1 MLKQHP
7 PEYAV
12 LSALR
17 GKVICIEGPIGV
29 GKSTLGETI
38 VTYCTKKGMPARFY
52 PECVDEDYLKLYL
65 KDMPRHAFGFQKD
78 TLEKRIQV
86 FREAIEFA
94 RTGGVAIIDRGVL
107 GDIAFA
113 TMQHDGGLF
122 SEEDWECY
130 KRVIGRALLYEPD
143 FILHLK
149 CDAETAIERVKR
161 RNHTEE
167 SVYETSYME
176 KLGKATSA
184 VLAEHYHGQLLE
196 RDWSPD
202 LSASGNTVLEITD
215 ETCYD
220 VLSQIVL
227 EIMKPLLALLTTV
240 IFKENE

>member
-7 PEYAV
+7 PEYAI

-29 GKSTLGETI
+29 GKSTLGNAL
-38 VTYCTKKGMPARFY
+38 VDYCTKKGVNARFY

-86 FREAIEFA
+86 FREAVEFA
-94 RTGGVAIIDRGVL
+94 RTGYVAIIDRGVL

-113 TMQHDGGLF
+113 TMQRDGGLF

-130 KRVIGRALLYEPD
+130 KRVVTRALLYEPE
-143 FILHLK
+143 FVLHLK

-167 SVYETSYME
+167 SVYEASYME
-176 KLGKATSA
+176 KLGKATVA
-184 VLAEHYHGQLLE
+184 VLAEHYHGLLLE

-215 ETCYD
+215 ETCYE

-227 EIMKPLLALLTTV
+227 ESMKPLLALLTTV
-240 IFKENE
+240 AFKENE